1 MTLIILSGTVQ
12 DDVRSETSLLGLS
25 RFFGAHI
32 YGSSPHGTFSK
43 KDVIDRIMREED
55 IEGHHLLAFGD
66 GPVEISFTK
75 MVGGLAIGLASD
87 EEQNGSHRIDLA
99 KREQLV
105 AAGADVIIPDYA
117 EADGLLAAI
126 FNS

>member
-1 MTLIILSGTVQ
+1 
-12 DDVRSETSLLGLS
+12 
-25 RFFGAHI
+25 
-32 YGSSPHGTFSK
+32 
-43 KDVIDRIMREED
+43 MREEG

-75 MVGGLAIGLASD
+75 AVGGLAIGVASD
-87 EEQNGSHRIDLA
+87 EERNGSHYIDLA

-117 EADGLLAAI
+117 EADGLFAAI